1 MTQNGKSYSLRK
13 TISSIY
19 RFIRPYKR
27 GVITA
32 LVATIVAALCDLA
45 GIYLIKKMIDNGLAG
60 ETNQL
65 AIVVIQILVMIVAG
79 FAANYYITYA
89 TGWVGTKAVGDM
101 RNALAKHLTELP
113 VSQVESEHSGDLVSR
128 ITNDVS
134 AIESFI
140 TQRFTNLIYA
150 PIIVVCTLIYLG
162 SLNWKLTLVSF
173 AATPIMMYL
182 ANMVSKPIDKQSSSY
197 YGALAEANSVAQEAI
212 SGNTI
217 TKAFNLEKTT
227 YTKVEGFYNK
237 AMNFGF
243 KIAKQESLMRPFVVM
258 MYELPVVL
266 CTIYGG
272 YLAVNGML
280 GAGALVAFLQMLRML
295 VNQTIQ
301 LPDLVANTRSAAGAV
316 ERINKMLDTPT
327 ERTDGCIFNPVE
339 KELVLVEDVTFGYE
353 RDKNV
358 ISGINFTLDKGK
370 IVALVGA
377 SGSGKSTILNLLLS
391 FHEPQQG
398 NIRVHGQNIKDW
410 NLKSL
415 REQFAVV
422 SQDTFLFPGTIE
434 ENIRFGNIYA
444 DEKQIMEAAKIAG
457 AEAFIRDFP
466 EGFQTQVGERGAV
479 LSGGQK
485 QRISIAR
492 AVLKQAPILLL
503 DEATSA
509 LDNESESE
517 VQQALKV
524 FSKDH
529 TMLVIA
535 HRLSTIKMADEI
547 LLLEQGRIVE
557 RGTHQE
563 LMEQDG
569 LYSKYYLRQTDE
581 SLSDKEDLYHV

>member
-13 TISSIY
+13 TLSGMY

-32 LVATIVAALCDLA
+32 LVATVIVALCDLA
-45 GIYLIKKMIDNGLAG
+45 GIYLIKKMIDNALAG
-60 ETNQL
+60 ETKQL
-65 AIVVIQILVMIVAG
+65 AMVVVYVLLMIVAG
-79 FAANYYITYA
+79 FAANYYVTYA
-89 TGWVGTKAVGDM
+89 TGQLGTKAVGYM
-101 RNALAKHLTELP
+101 RSILAEHLSKLS
-113 VSQVESEHSGDLVSR
+113 VSDVESKHSGDLVSR
-128 ITNDVS
+128 VTNDVGV
-134 AIESFI
+134 IESFI

-150 PIIVVCTLIYLG
+150 PIIVTCTLIYLG
-162 SLNWKLTLVSF
+162 TLNWKLTLVSF

-182 ANMVSKPIDKQSSSY
+182 ANLISKPIDKQSSSY

-212 SGNTI
+212 AGNAI

-227 YTKVEGFYNK
+227 YTKVEAFYNK
-237 AMNFGF
+237 AMHFGF
-243 KIAKQESLMRPFVVM
+243 QISKQESLMRPFVVM
-258 MYELPVVL
+258 MYELPIVL

-272 YLAVNGML
+272 YLAVDGML
-280 GAGALVAFLQMLRML
+280 SAGALVAFLQMLRML
-295 VNQTIQ
+295 VIQTSQI
-301 LPDLVANTRSAAGAV
+301 PDLVANARSAAGAV
-316 ERINKMLDTPT
+316 ERINKMLDAPI
-327 ERTDGCIFNPVE
+327 ERTDGRVFSPAE
-339 KELVLVEDVTFGYE
+339 KDLVLVEDVTFSYE
-353 RDKNV
+353 KNKNV
-358 ISGINFTLDKGK
+358 VSGINFTLSKGK
-370 IVALVGA
+370 IVALVGS

-391 FHEPQQG
+391 FREPQQG
-398 NIRVHGQNIKDW
+398 TIRIHGQDIKDW
-410 NLKSL
+410 NLKAL

-434 ENIRFGNIYA
+434 DNIRLGNINA

-457 AEAFIRDFP
+457 ANSFINDLP
-466 EGFQTQVGERGAV
+466 EGFQTQVGERGTV

-492 AVLKQAPILLL
+492 AALKKAPILLL

-509 LDNESESE
+509 LDTQSESE

-524 FSKDH
+524 FSKDYA
-529 TMLVIA
+529 MLVIA

-547 LLLEQGRIVE
+547 LLVNQGRIVE

-569 LYSKYYLRQTDE
+569 LYSQYYLRQTSE
-581 SLSDKEDLYHV
+581 NLMDKED